1 MDGRGVTDDMLTKKT
16 RRSSMDELADWT
28 LWAEQVVTF

>member
-1 MDGRGVTDDMLTKKT
+1 MLTKAT
-16 RRSSMDELADWT
+16 RRSSMDELAEWT